1 MASVA
6 HRSLQQMDSRRASA
20 LVSTPPRSA
29 IPARLAP
36 NRVMQNPGSRST
48 GRGATA
54 FGAG

>member
-6 HRSLQQMDSRRASA
+6 HRSLRQMDSRRAPA
-20 LVSTPPRSA
+20 LVSAPPRSA
-29 IPARLAP
+29 LPARLP
-36 NRVMQNPGSRST
+36 PDRVMQNPGSRST